1 MISMN
6 KQIETEIYNLSNY
19 KDVVK
24 NVNRIDKM
32 IKNSNVNFFDLF
44 DQILKQ
50 NKEESFLLMTFLVK
64 KEIYM
69 KWNILIIMKNGY
81 LIM

>member
-64 KEIYM
+64 KKIYM

>member
-6 KQIETEIYNLSNY
+6 KQIEKEIYNLSNY

-50 NKEESFLLMTFLVK
+50 NKE
-64 KEIYM
+64 
-69 KWNILIIMKNGY
+69 
-81 LIM
+81 

>member
-6 KQIETEIYNLSNY
+6 EQIETEIYNLSNY

-64 KEIYM
+64 KR
-69 KWNILIIMKNGY
+69 NLLIIMKNGY

>member
-64 KEIYM
+64 KKKFI
-69 KWNILIIMKNGY
+69 
-81 LIM
+81 